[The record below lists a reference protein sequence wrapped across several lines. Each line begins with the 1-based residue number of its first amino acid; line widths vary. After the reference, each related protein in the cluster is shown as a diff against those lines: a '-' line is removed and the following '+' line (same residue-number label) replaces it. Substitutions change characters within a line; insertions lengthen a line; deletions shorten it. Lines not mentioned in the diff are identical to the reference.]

1 MCVDNYIT
9 NYLPYIEVIAVCK
22 RKEKNLYSTSCI
34 SQSSS
39 NKQAIKSNPIP
50 GFKSRSPP
58 HPPLKHLTLLQW
70 IIQLPVFIHD
80 NCPNP
85 ITDYPEILPTIIT
98 YGSNREPSPSIPP
111 SRLAPPNSR
120 SINSPE
126 YNPVSIKN
134 PPDNVFII
142 SVFSRQTCNEKDFVY
157 DCTHT
162 CGETM

>member
-1 MCVDNYIT
+1 M
-9 NYLPYIEVIAVCK
+9 
-22 RKEKNLYSTSCI
+22 YSTSCI

-50 GFKSRSPP
+50 GFKSRSPR
-58 HPPLKHLTLLQW
+58 PPFNRPTLLQW

-80 NCPNP
+80 NCPSP
-85 ITDYPEILPTIIT
+85 ITDYPEILTPTIIYET
-98 YGSNREPSPSIPP
+98 NRKPPP
-111 SRLAPPNSR
+111 SNPVPTPPRPRLDPAEFPFNQILR
-120 SINSPE
+120 K

-142 SVFSRQTCNEKDFVY
+142 SVFSRQTCNEKNFVY